1 MVLQQLTKLLTDRF
15 GCFEDDIFMAASFD
29 DLNITEGER
38 CELLAVLW
46 EQYVAAPLPDELP
59 AFELVEDLV
68 GYIEDRLG

>member
-15 GCFEDDIFMAASFD
+15 GCFEDEIFMAASFD

-38 CELLAVLW
+38 QELLAVLW
-46 EQYVAAPLPDELP
+46 EQHVATPLPDELP
-59 AFELVEDLV
+59 EFELVEDLV